1 MKLPWSSNGRD
12 DHQPIAEHSAC
23 AGDAPTGTAQTGF
36 GTGELAHPAPTR
48 AKEPLTEQILMELA
62 RSLLLDIQAWQ
73 ARHGYTAVPPI
84 EILRQVTQIAET
96 IGSSRKRSSRD

>member
-12 DHQPIAEHSAC
+12 GRQPIAEHSAF
-23 AGDAPTGTAQTGF
+23 AGDAPSGVAQTGD
-36 GTGELAHPAPTR
+36 GTGELAHLAPAR

-96 IGSSRKRSSRD
+96 SGSSRKRSSRD